1 MHTVFL
7 ICSER
12 SGSNLITRMVDNHP
26 QFCGPSPTHL
36 IRLLVQ
42 HRLAYGDLRVAENWD
57 DLCADA
63 ADVLAT
69 GLGEWRTQPTALE
82 LLDVRPRTLPALL
95 RHVFE
100 GEARACGKE
109 RLFIKE
115 NHAARL
121 LPFLLTAWPDAQFVY
136 LVRDPRDMALSWK
149 NSAIHRG
156 DVVRAA
162 RVWQQDQAEG
172 IAALAQLQDSQRL
185 HRLSYE
191 DLVVVPELELL
202 RLCRFLNVRFCP
214 AMLEFHQAPATVANA
229 RQTAAWENLAKPVIA
244 GNARKWQEGLDNTEI
259 ALVEAV
265 CAEGDGVLRVPARI
279 GRPADTRGTRGRV
292 AALRAPRQA
301 PVPGTARRRALATR
315 AARDAGAP
323 PRGPRS
329 GPGAGGVSQ
338 AGRRAARLALARF
351 AVASGW
357 SGASRRASR
366 QP

>member
-26 QFCGPSPTHL
+26 QYCGPSPTHL

-42 HRLAYGDLRVAENWD
+42 NRLAYGDLRTTENWD

-63 ADVLAT
+63 AELLAT
-69 GLGEWRTQPTALE
+69 KIGEWRTQPTASE
-82 LLDVRPRTLPALL
+82 LRDVTPRTLPALL

-100 GEARACGKE
+100 GEARACGNE

-115 NHAARL
+115 NHTARL
-121 LPFLLTAWPDAQFVY
+121 LPFLLAAWPDARFVY

-149 NSAIHRG
+149 RSAIHRG

-162 RVWQQDQAEG
+162 HVWQQDQADG
-172 IAALAQLQDSQRL
+172 IAAIAQLQDTHRL
-185 HRLSYE
+185 HCLTYE

-214 AMLEFHQAPATVANA
+214 AMLEFHQAPATIANS
-229 RQTAAWENLAKPVIA
+229 RQTAAWENLARPVIVA
-244 GNARKWQEGLDNTEI
+244 NARKWQEGLDNTEI

-265 CAEGDGVLRVPARI
+265 CAREMSFFGYQRESTDP
-279 GRPADTRGTRGRV
+279 
-292 AALRAPRQA
+292 
-301 PVPGTARRRALATR
+301 RALAELEAELLPFER
-315 AARDAGAP
+315 HDKPEYRDLPAAER
-323 PRGPRS
+323 
-329 GPGAGGVSQ
+329 
-338 AGRRAARLALARF
+338 
-351 AVASGW
+351 
-357 SGASRRASR
+357 SRRAR
-366 QP
+366 REMLVRRIAAREPDLVPVA

>member
-1 MHTVFL
+1 MEVRIASNFNPRWFVDTVFL

-42 HRLAYGDLRVAENWD
+42 HRFAYGDWD

-63 ADVLAT
+63 AELLAT
-69 GLGEWRTQPTALE
+69 KIGEWRTQPTARDLAAVE
-82 LLDVRPRTLPALL
+82 PRTLTALL

-115 NHAARL
+115 NHTARL
-121 LPFLLTAWPDAQFVY
+121 LPFLLSAWPDARFVY

-149 NSAIHRG
+149 RSAVHRG
-156 DVVRAA
+156 DVVRAS
-162 RVWQQDQAEG
+162 REWQQDQAEG
-172 IAALAQLQDSQRL
+172 IAAIAQFHDTHRL
-185 HRLSYE
+185 HCLSYE

-214 AMLEFHQAPATVANA
+214 AMLEYHRAPETIANA
-229 RQTAAWENLAKPVIA
+229 QQTAAWENLARPVMTD
-244 GNARKWQEGLDNTEI
+244 NTRKWRGGLDNTEI

-265 CAEGDGVLRVPARI
+265 CAQEMAFFGYQRESTDPRTLAELEAELLPFERHDKPGYRDLPAAER
-279 GRPADTRGTRGRV
+279 
-292 AALRAPRQA
+292 
-301 PVPGTARRRALATR
+301 
-315 AARDAGAP
+315 
-323 PRGPRS
+323 
-329 GPGAGGVSQ
+329 
-338 AGRRAARLALARF
+338 
-351 AVASGW
+351 
-357 SGASRRASR
+357 SRRAR
-366 QP
+366 REMLERRIAAREADPVPVA